1 MLDILPFANTSQAA
15 LHGAMC
21 AAFSDY
27 IVPMQPTPEQFR
39 FMLRQRGF
47 NQSLSWVARSDG
59 EIVGF
64 WLLGSHGKGSSKT
77 AYVIATGTHPAHRGR
92 GIATRVFE
100 SLAQDI
106 GARGFETLEL
116 EVIDRNTA
124 ARKAYEKL
132 GFAAQRDVIC
142 YKLPLLKADPPIN
155 RGASIGPVSL
165 EMIRM
170 SGAGLWDWQPTWQN
184 SLESLDRI
192 QEDLEIIGVYAGED
206 LLGYGAVIRSTSTLA
221 QLAVRADRRRQGIG
235 RSILAALASRL
246 DDDSLQ
252 IINASSGDEA
262 LAGFVARN
270 EGTAGT
276 RQIVLSH
283 SLPVPHL
290 QKNQDHS

>member
-1 MLDILPFANTSQAA
+1 
-15 LHGAMC
+15 
-21 AAFSDY
+21 
-27 IVPMQPTPEQFR
+27 MQPTPEQFR

-47 NQSLSWVARSDG
+47 NQHLSWLARSDG

-64 WLLGSHGKGSSKT
+64 WLLGSHGGGRGKT

-92 GIATRVFE
+92 GVATRVFE
-100 SLAQDI
+100 CLSQDI

-124 ARKAYEKL
+124 ARRAYETL
-132 GFAAQRDVIC
+132 GFTAQRDVIC
-142 YKLPLLKADPPIN
+142 YKLPLPRTDPPVH
-155 RGASIGPVSL
+155 RSASIGPVSL

-170 SGAGLWDWQPTWQN
+170 SGAKLWDWAPTWQN
-184 SLESLDRI
+184 SLDSLDRI
-192 QEDLEIIGVYAGED
+192 EEDLEIIGVYAGED

-235 RSILAALASRL
+235 SDILAALSARL
-246 DDDSLQ
+246 DGDSLQ
-252 IINASSGDEA
+252 IINASSGDNA

-270 EGTAGT
+270 KGTEGT

-283 SLPVPHL
+283 RLPVPHL
-290 QKNQDHS
+290 EKNQGHS